1 MATLASKTMIYR
13 GLGSGIIRVMKEG
26 VKVEFVNE
34 ESANQFKSIIW
45 RTAQKGGSTTQKSG
59 KEFLKEDKEFRKEF
73 LNAKEIIHSM
83 ILAKPE
89 TTTGDMTTKIGVS
102 DRQVRK
108 YIKKLIDLGFLKR
121 EGGRKHGHWI
131 VTDKDC

>member
-1 MATLASKTMIYR
+1 MAYYP
-13 GLGSGIIRVMKEG
+13 KER
-26 VKVEFVNE
+26 KHYPKEREEFLKGNE
-34 ESANQFKSIIW
+34 
-45 RTAQKGGSTTQKSG
+45 STTQKSG

-73 LNAKEIIHSM
+73 RKAKEIIHSM

-89 TTTGDMTTKIGVS
+89 TTTGDMATKIGVS

-108 YIKKLIDLGFLKR
+108 YIKKLIDLGFFKR

>member
-1 MATLASKTMIYR
+1 
-13 GLGSGIIRVMKEG
+13 
-26 VKVEFVNE
+26 
-34 ESANQFKSIIW
+34 
-45 RTAQKGGSTTQKSG
+45 
-59 KEFLKEDKEFRKEF
+59 
-73 LNAKEIIHSM
+73 M

-89 TTTGDMTTKIGVS
+89 TTTGDMATKIGVL